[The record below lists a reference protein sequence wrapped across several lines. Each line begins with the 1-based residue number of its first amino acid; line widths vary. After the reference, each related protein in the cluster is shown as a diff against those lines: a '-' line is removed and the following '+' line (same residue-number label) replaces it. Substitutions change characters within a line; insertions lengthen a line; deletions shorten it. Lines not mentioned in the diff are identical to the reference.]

1 MNPNS
6 ECASFVLRTC
16 DLPTFASGPN
26 TIGSTNNASGSSY
39 TWSNVDFRAIL
50 GEMYTK
56 YDSFNIGLVNMVST
70 SQPTPFTLPS
80 SDHKLGVLYMSGL
93 RWKNSSYDLKSK
105 SKTDNCAIGFVN
117 LSTITTTTGSVIQYN
132 GLSLNSIDKPNEN
145 TNITIFFN
153 TIATNTPNA
162 TTSGAFPQMSFQ
174 FVIYPIQMLDPI
186 EAKKEENKEGALN
199 HRIKL

>member
-16 DLPTFASGPN
+16 DLPNFASGEN
-26 TIGSTNNASGSSY
+26 SMGSTNNASGSSY
-39 TWSNVDFRAIL
+39 TWKNVDFRSIL

-56 YDSFNIGLVNMVST
+56 YDSFNIGLVNMVTT
-70 SQPTPFTLPS
+70 SQPANYALTA
-80 SDHKLGVLYMSGL
+80 DNKLGILYMSGL

-105 SKTDNCAIGFVN
+105 SKTDNCAIGYVN
-117 LSTITTTTGSVIQYN
+117 LSTVSTTTGSVVQFN
-132 GLSLNSIDKPNEN
+132 GLSLNSIAKPYES
-145 TNITIFFN
+145 TDITIFFN
-153 TIATNTPNA
+153 TIVTNAPNV
-162 TTSGAFPQMSFQ
+162 TSGAVFPQMSFQ
-174 FVIYPIQMLDPI
+174 FVVYPIQMLDPI